1 MIIELFIRN
10 FALIEEVRIDFRT
23 GLNVL
28 TGETGAGKS
37 IILDAMA
44 LVLGDRADTSVVR
57 EGGDNAYVEV
67 LFRLDSSHIA
77 EYQQILEGEGL
88 EGDEEDLLLLS
99 RELRINGRNICRIN
113 GRSVNLALLR
123 TLGDMLVDIHG
134 QGDHL
139 SLLRPKSHL
148 PLLDAYASLDGE
160 RRAFRESADRLREI
174 RRDLDVL
181 RQDEQSL
188 AKRQDLLAYQ
198 IREIDAAALST
209 GEEDELKAE
218 QNKLSN
224 VEQLLYYG
232 NEALKLLD
240 GLNSD
245 SPSATDL
252 LGMAEQSL
260 RHLANLDERQ
270 EPLAEKFRDL
280 SYQVSDLAAD
290 LARYCEQLEHSP
302 KRLDFIEERLD
313 LLNNLKRKYGG
324 SFESVLAW
332 QEKARDEFEKI
343 DNSEH
348 RKQELI
354 AQEETLLHQMGEMG
368 QRLSQR
374 RQDEAIKLADDVERE
389 MAELNMEQARFRVSF
404 SLSVDAKGVFLG
416 DERYMFDET
425 GIDKLEFQIS
435 TNPGE
440 SLKPLARVAS
450 GGETSRLMLALKSVL
465 ARVDGTPTLIFDE
478 IDQGIG
484 GRAGDVVGRKLWRIT
499 AVAAH
504 QVIIVT
510 HLPQLAGYADGHYHV
525 SKQTVGNRTITS
537 VKRLDKDGQVDELA
551 DMLGTS
557 GEHATGGAESILKR
571 VAGIKSGLLP
581 SSVSGSRFQD
591 RPP

>member
-10 FALIEEVRIDFRT
+10 FALIEAVRIDFRT
-23 GLNVL
+23 GFNVL

-37 IILDAMA
+37 IILDAVA

-57 EGGDNAYVEV
+57 EGSDKAYVEA
-67 LFRLDSSHIA
+67 LFRLDSSHLA

-88 EGDEEDLLLLS
+88 EGDEKDLLLLS

-123 TLGDMLVDIHG
+123 TLGDKLVDIHG

-148 PLLDAYASLDGE
+148 PLLDAYASLDGD
-160 RRAFRESADRLREI
+160 RRAFQESAKQLRKI
-174 RRDLDVL
+174 RRDLDAL
-181 RQDEQSL
+181 RQDEQSR

-198 IREIDAAALST
+198 IREIDAAALT
-209 GEEDELKAE
+209 PGEEDELKAE
-218 QNKLSN
+218 QIKLSN
-224 VEQLLYYG
+224 VEQLLFYG

-260 RHLANLDERQ
+260 SHLANLDERQ
-270 EPLAEKFRDL
+270 KPLAEKFRDL
-280 SYQVSDLAAD
+280 TYQVSDLSAD
-290 LARYCEQLEHSP
+290 LSRYCEQLEHSP
-302 KRLDFIEERLD
+302 ARLDFVEERLD
-313 LLNNLKRKYGG
+313 LINNLKRKYGEG
-324 SFESVLAW
+324 IESILAR
-332 QEKARDEFEKI
+332 QEEARLEFENI

-354 AQEETLLHQMGEMG
+354 AQEEKLLRQMGEMG

-374 RQDEAIKLADDVERE
+374 RQDGAIQLADDVERE
-389 MAELNMEQARFRVSF
+389 LAELNMEQASFRVSF
-404 SLSVDAKGVFLG
+404 SRVEDANGVFVD
-416 DERYMFDET
+416 DERYVFDET
-425 GIDKLEFQIS
+425 GIDKLEFQVS

-484 GRAGDVVGRKLWRIT
+484 GRVGDVVGLKLWRIT
-499 AVAAH
+499 TVAGH

-525 SKQTVGNRTITS
+525 SKQTVGDRTITS
-537 VKRLDKDGQVDELA
+537 VKRLDKDGQVEELA
-551 DMLGTS
+551 DMFGTS
-557 GEHATGGAESILKR
+557 GEHATGGAESILER
-571 VAGIKSGLLP
+571 VAGIKSDL
-581 SSVSGSRFQD
+581 
-591 RPP
+591 